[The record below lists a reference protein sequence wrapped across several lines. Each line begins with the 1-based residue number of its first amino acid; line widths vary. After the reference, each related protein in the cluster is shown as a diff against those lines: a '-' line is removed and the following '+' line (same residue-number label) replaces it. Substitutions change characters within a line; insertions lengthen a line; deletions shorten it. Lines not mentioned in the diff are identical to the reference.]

1 VLDAPL
7 PQEDP
12 ARELRGLLGAGRF
25 REALEAYRRI
35 GQTPIRA
42 ETALLA
48 ATAATRLGE
57 LSTARELGRSAEH
70 QFASRADADGR
81 MRTANL
87 LGAIAFEQGNLIE
100 AEAAFGRALA
110 LAHSLDDGLM
120 AANSSNNLAS
130 VAHLRGN
137 TDLALSLYRGALLE
151 YQRLGDRR
159 GTAQTY
165 YNLGLTF
172 RELAIRLDADS
183 ASAEAVRH
191 AEMVGERSLMALAVI
206 GRAEYHLDAGEP
218 EVATRDMERAEALAK
233 AAGDD
238 IGGADA
244 QRVRARIALIDGE
257 AAHALDAA
265 ESARATA
272 ARCGNLQLQGEC
284 AALAAQ
290 ALELL
295 ARAPEAATRK
305 AEAAG
310 IFRRL
315 GATRLLERLEAN

>member
-7 PQEDP
+7 PADDTT
-12 ARELRGLLGAGRF
+12 RELRGLVAAGQF
-25 REALEAYRRI
+25 REALESFRRA
-35 GQTPIRA
+35 GQPAARA
-42 ETALLA
+42 EAALLA
-48 ATAATRLGE
+48 AGAAFRLGE
-57 LSTARELGRSAEH
+57 LSTARELARQADQ
-70 QFASRADADGR
+70 QFNSRADADGR
-81 MRTANL
+81 MRSANL
-87 LGAIAFEQGNLIE
+87 LGVIAFEQGNLTE
-100 AEAAFGRALA
+100 AEAAFGRSLA

-120 AANSSNNLAS
+120 AAHSSNNLAS

-137 TDLALSLYRGALLE
+137 ADLALSLYRGALLE

-218 EVATRDMERAEALAK
+218 EVATREMERAEALAK
-233 AAGDD
+233 VAGDE
-238 IGGADA
+238 IGEADA
-244 QRVRARIALIDGE
+244 QRVRARIALVDGE

-290 ALELL
+290 ALDLL
-295 ARAPEAATRK
+295 GRAPEAASRK

>member
-1 VLDAPL
+1 MPDSPL
-7 PQEDP
+7 PPDDP
-12 ARELRGLLGAGRF
+12 VRELRGLLSAGRF

-35 GQTPIRA
+35 GTLPIRA

-48 ATAATRLGE
+48 ATAATRMGE
-57 LSTARELGRSAEH
+57 ISTARELARSAEQ

-100 AEAAFGRALA
+100 AEAAFGRALG
-110 LAHSLDDGLM
+110 LARQLDDGLM
-120 AANSSNNLAS
+120 AARTSNNLAS

-137 TDLALSLYRGALLE
+137 TSLALSLYRGALLE
-151 YQRLGDRR
+151 YQRLGDHR
-159 GTAQTY
+159 GTAETY
-165 YNLGLTF
+165 HNLGLTF
-172 RELAIRLDADS
+172 RELAIRVDADS

-191 AEMVGERSLMALAVI
+191 AEKVGERSLMALAVV
-206 GRAEYHLDAGEP
+206 GRAEFHLDAGEP
-218 EVATRDMERAEALAK
+218 EVAARELERAEELAR
-233 AAGDD
+233 AAGDE
-238 IGGADA
+238 IGGAEA
-244 QRVRARIALIDGE
+244 GRLRARIALVDGE

-265 ESARATA
+265 ETARATA
-272 ARCGNLQLQGEC
+272 ERFGSLLLQGEC

-290 ALELL
+290 AFERLGRTL
-295 ARAPEAATRK
+295 EAAVRK

-315 GATRLLERLEAN
+315 GATHLLERLEAN